1 LPEIIG
7 IVAGFI
13 AAEAASAFL
22 AASPTGYTA
31 DQIAAVRVRRRL
43 MLSIRFDTDH
53 EWWISSQVFERL
65 FVSALDHD
73 QLSRELEEWRHVA
86 DANGGFSL
94 VDIEPALPAI
104 SRLVYVR
111 RQGRSSLGLDMLE
124 YLPMSLPTREEL
136 LRDFP
141 PVDDPEIMARRRHSL
156 RVLLDMD
163 PQLAAAASARKS
175 ARRSARRSPERGARS
190 SPTGACPPTAHAEQG
205 RGYTRSKRAPT
216 SRPWSAGTTR
226 PSPPSAFRTRWR
238 SRAGVLAGSLL
249 HARSSPPAASASAG
263 ANAPVL

>member
-1 LPEIIG
+1 
-7 IVAGFI
+7 
-13 AAEAASAFL
+13 
-22 AASPTGYTA
+22 
-31 DQIAAVRVRRRL
+31 

-86 DANGGFSL
+86 DANGGSPWL
-94 VDIEPALPAI
+94 TSSRRLPAI

-163 PQLAAAASARKS
+163 PQLQQQLRLESRLEGRLEGRLSEARAALRRVL
-175 ARRSARRSPERGARS
+175 ARRQLTPSK
-190 SPTGACPPTAHAEQG
+190 
-205 RGYTRSKRAPT
+205 TRIHGSKRAPT

-263 ANAPVL
+263 AKRTRVVVGEARQLTALDASSRRLEPVHVIAHRAMGNASSSRERI